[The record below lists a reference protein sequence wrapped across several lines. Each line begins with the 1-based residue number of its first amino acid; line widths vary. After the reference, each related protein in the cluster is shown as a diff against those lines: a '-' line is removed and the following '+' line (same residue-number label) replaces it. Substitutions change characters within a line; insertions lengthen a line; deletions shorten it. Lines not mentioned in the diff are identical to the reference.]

1 MGIGD
6 PLLAFGVTSL
16 PPGLVPIIAVFPA
29 GKDGVKVSVLE
40 LTIHEYA
47 LGSNRGESMLRDPN
61 PNVSEPIGVNAVALV
76 KGYSSL

>member
-1 MGIGD
+1 M
-6 PLLAFGVTSL
+6 AFGVTSL
-16 PPGLVPIIAVFPA
+16 PPRLVPIIAVFPA

-47 LGSNRGESMLRDPN
+47 LDSNRGESMLRDPS
-61 PNVSEPIGVNAVALV
+61 PNTREPIGANAVALV